1 MLELYKQSIKLS
13 TNSLLANKTRSFLT
27 MLGIIIGVSAVII
40 IMAVGTGAQS
50 LILSQ
55 VESLGAD
62 TIGIMPGKAE
72 EGSMPPSAMGIS
84 ITSLTYD
91 DAQALLKGNNA
102 PNIIAVAAYSN
113 SVENVTWRSHSYSA
127 DIGGTTVGH
136 LELSKAEVDKG
147 RFFNE
152 QEEINLSKVAVLGSQ
167 AKEEIFGESE
177 AIGQKIRIKKQNFEV
192 IGIMKE
198 KGNVGFQSFDSTILL
213 PIKTMQKLVAGI
225 NHLGVI
231 RVKID
236 KEENIDKATED
247 IKSTLREQH
256 DIKDTSGVSDDFTI
270 RSAAQAMDII
280 KQITNAL
287 KFFLAAMAAMSLV
300 VGGIGIMNIMLV
312 NVTERT
318 HEIGLRKAIG
328 AQNKNLLLQ
337 FLIESI
343 ALTLVG
349 GIIGIILGILISL
362 LITLIIKNIMGYDW
376 KFQISFLAIVM
387 GIGVSTS
394 VGLIFGLYPA
404 KKASKL
410 DPIEALRYE

>member
-1 MLELYKQSIKLS
+1 MLELYKQGIKLS
-13 TNSLLANKTRSFLT
+13 ANSLLANKTRSFLT

-55 VESLGAD
+55 IESLGGD

-84 ITSLTYD
+84 IISLTYD
-91 DAQALLKGNNA
+91 DAQTLLKGNNA
-102 PNIIAVAAYSN
+102 PNIITVVAYSN
-113 SVENVTWRSHSYSA
+113 SVENVTWRSHSYST

-136 LELSKAEVDKG
+136 LELTKAEVAEG
-147 RFFNE
+147 RFFNK
-152 QEEINLSKVAVLGSQ
+152 EEETNLSKIAILGSQ

-177 AIGQKIRIKKQNFEV
+177 AIGQKIKIKKQTFEV
-192 IGIMKE
+192 IGIMEE
-198 KGNVGFQSFDSTILL
+198 KGNVGFQNFDSTILL

-225 NHLGVI
+225 NHVSII
-231 RVKID
+231 RVKVD
-236 KEENIDKATED
+236 KEENIDKTTED

-270 RSAAQAMDII
+270 RSAAQAMDIV

-318 HEIGLRKAIG
+318 REIGLRKAIG

-343 ALTLVG
+343 VLTLVG

-362 LITLIIKNIMGYDW
+362 LITLVIKNMMGYDW
-376 KFQISFLAIVM
+376 KFEISFLAILM

-394 VGLIFGLYPA
+394 VGLIFGIYPA
-404 KKASKL
+404 RKASKL